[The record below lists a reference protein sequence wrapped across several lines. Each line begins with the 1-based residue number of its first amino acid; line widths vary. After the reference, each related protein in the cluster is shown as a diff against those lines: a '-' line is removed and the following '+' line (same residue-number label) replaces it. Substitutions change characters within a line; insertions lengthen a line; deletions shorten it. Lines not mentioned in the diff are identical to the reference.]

1 MSRNLSTTKN
11 TALVLGALVSLLMAY
26 NYVYQ
31 TNKVLSSSISGT
43 SNHQADEKDLSKRVA
58 ALERMAASW
67 MRAHD
72 DDINVV
78 SSSYGDNT
86 NIISSSCNNEQALD
100 QLDEVFDKKRSE
112 RVKVMDTDMGDK
124 ISFDLYEPEATCLSE
139 ERFGSETRYSAFG
152 DGPKFIC
159 GVDYIAHQTA
169 HDGKNCLV
177 YSVGSNNDIAF
188 EKAVH
193 TFMKGC
199 EIHTFDPTLNKP
211 FVGEEYAIFH
221 PWGLGLDGVKAA
233 ARGNSWEGKSFETV
247 FKELAHE
254 NRTVDVLK
262 IDCEGCEWDVMPPL
276 FELLGSGRV
285 KVDQILIE
293 LHLPQLKNNVT
304 KLKNFFWAADKAKM
318 RLFHKERNG
327 WGCGGQWCGEFAFA
341 SESFLREAN
350 RDTMCP
356 QTPVERRH

>member
-1 MSRNLSTTKN
+1 M
-11 TALVLGALVSLLMAY
+11 M
-26 NYVYQ
+26 
-31 TNKVLSSSISGT
+31 
-43 SNHQADEKDLSKRVA
+43 
-58 ALERMAASW
+58 M
-67 MRAHD
+67 
-72 DDINVV
+72 
-78 SSSYGDNT
+78 
-86 NIISSSCNNEQALD
+86 
-100 QLDEVFDKKRSE
+100 
-112 RVKVMDTDMGDK
+112 
-124 ISFDLYEPEATCLSE
+124 
-139 ERFGSETRYSAFG
+139 
-152 DGPKFIC
+152 
-159 GVDYIAHQTA
+159 
-169 HDGKNCLV
+169 GKNCLV

-211 FVGEEYAIFH
+211 FVGGEYAIFH

-276 FELLGSGRV
+276 FELMSTGRV

-293 LHLPQLKNNVT
+293 LHLPKLKNNIT
-304 KLKNFFWAADKAKM
+304 KLKNFFWAADKAKI

-327 WGCGGQWCGEFAFA
+327 WGAAEVKDVGSLHLPVGPFFEKQTVILCVLKLLLKGCIELKAGRSVSATIVQLTAQA
-341 SESFLREAN
+341 IFLS
-350 RDTMCP
+350 TL
-356 QTPVERRH
+356 